1 MVEQSA
7 VNRLVVGSSPTWG
20 VFTKNQNM
28 DNNLDSLKIGDKYFN
43 SRLML
48 GTGKYKTR
56 DAAINSIIKSEC
68 DIVTVAIRRLP
79 TNLDNDSNSFLNSL
93 DWNKLW
99 LLPNTAGSQTAEE
112 AIRMAFLGHELACQ
126 IGQENNFFVKLEVI
140 SDPKYLLPDP
150 VGTLKA
156 AEFLVKKGFTV
167 LPYINADPMLALHL
181 EDLGCATVMPLGSPI
196 GSGQG
201 LNNLSNIKIIIEN
214 ASVPVIIDAGI
225 GTPSE
230 AAMAMELGADGVLMN
245 TAVAQSKDPEKMAYA
260 MNLAVKSGRLA
271 YSAGRMDKK
280 LYASASSPMNQISK
294 L

>member
-1 MVEQSA
+1 MKE
-7 VNRLVVGSSPTWG
+7 
-20 VFTKNQNM
+20 
-28 DNNLDSLKIGDKYFN
+28 NLDKLKIGDKFFN

-48 GTGKYKTR
+48 GTGKYRTTH
-56 DAAINSIIKSEC
+56 DAVSSIERSDC

-79 TNLDNDSNSFLNSL
+79 TNLKNDSTSFLKQLN
-93 DWNKLW
+93 WERLW
-99 LLPNTAGSQTAEE
+99 LLPNTAGSQTSEE

-126 IGQENNFFVKLEVI
+126 IGQEDNFFVKLEVI

-150 VGTLKA
+150 IGTIKA

-201 LNNLSNIKIIIEN
+201 LNNLANIQIIIEN
-214 ASVPVIIDAGI
+214 ATIPVIVDAGI

-230 AAMAMELGADGVLMN
+230 ATQAMEIGAAGVLLN
-245 TAVAQSKDPEKMAYA
+245 TAVAQAQNPSQMACA
-260 MNLAVKSGRLA
+260 MKLGVEAGRLA
-271 YSAGRMDKK
+271 YLAGRMDRKY
-280 LYASASSPMNQISK
+280 YASASSPMEQISK
-294 L
+294 F

>member
-1 MVEQSA
+1 M
-7 VNRLVVGSSPTWG
+7 
-20 VFTKNQNM
+20 KK
-28 DNNLDSLKIGDKYFN
+28 NLDKLKIGDKFFD

-48 GTGKYKTR
+48 GTGKYKTTA
-56 DAAINSIIKSEC
+56 DAVNSIQNSNCE
-68 DIVTVAIRRLP
+68 IVTVAIRRLP
-79 TNLDNDSNSFLNSL
+79 TDLKNDTTNFLNKL
-93 DWNKLW
+93 DWENLW

-201 LNNLSNIKIIIEN
+201 LNNLANIQIIIEN
-214 ASVPVIIDAGI
+214 ANVPVIVDAGI
-225 GTPSE
+225 GSPSE
-230 AAMAMELGADGVLMN
+230 ATAAMEMGADGILLN
-245 TAVAQSKDPEKMAYA
+245 TAVAQSEIPAQMAYA
-260 MNLAVKSGRLA
+260 MNLGVQAGRLA
-271 YSAGRMDKK
+271 YLAGRMEKK
-280 LYASASSPMNQISK
+280 HYASASSPLNQISK
-294 L
+294 LSL

>member
-1 MVEQSA
+1 MTNS
-7 VNRLVVGSSPTWG
+7 
-20 VFTKNQNM
+20 FDK
-28 DNNLDSLKIGDKYFN
+28 LKIGTKIFN

-48 GTGKYKTR
+48 GTGKYKTLV
-56 DAAINSIIKSEC
+56 DTIQSIESSEC
-68 DIVTVAIRRLP
+68 EIVTVAVRRVP
-79 TNLDNDSNSFLNSL
+79 TDLKYDTTNFLNCLNWS
-93 DWNKLW
+93 KLW

-126 IGQENNFFVKLEVI
+126 LGQHDNFFVKLEVI

-201 LNNLSNIKIIIEN
+201 LNNLANIKIIIEN
-214 ASVPVIIDAGI
+214 SSIPVIIDAGI
-225 GTPSE
+225 GAPSQ
-230 AAMAMELGADGVLMN
+230 AALALELGADGVLLN
-245 TAVAQSKDPEKMAYA
+245 TAVAQSKLPNQMAIA
-260 MNLAVKSGRLA
+260 MKLAVK
-271 YSAGRMDKK
+271 AG
-280 LYASASSPMNQISK
+280 
-294 L
+294 